1 LLDVYIQLH
10 KNDGNHH
17 PDPFVVTLKTQ
28 TRFTNRLNLITQAIA
43 EGKGFSDLSFLQLP
57 GFPDEEDFNSDEV
70 FPDEDTFVAQQEEA
84 QHAEHGQDGVPN
96 EQVVEGSV
104 EYNADDDNG
113 ASHVSDEAA
122 QPPQEATQG
131 VESTNHQEGE
141 YDQGEDARDEAQDE
155 TQYFETY
162 EEVDGNLQPNDRSI
176 SHATDTVTQDYGED
190 DTINFDDDDDEHK
203 GSLPAT
209 ASTEGNLNNA
219 QSDKSPALDQVT
231 PSIDPAPTVEELD
244 DIPPPPEYADFD
256 QDFDDETYHEE
267 EGYAQLAAANAI
279 ANVDEASGVEGE
291 NASRAASDTAKAGRD
306 ANETDAS
313 NASSVT
319 LEVQSTG
326 DEQHHAV
333 ESETLDLAEYV
344 DENGAADQDHDP
356 SLDGQVDQAQP
367 QVDEPAEAMSAG
379 NSGKPEYDPDLI
391 DFDDDEDFDNHE
403 TTLVGEVVE
412 AESAK
417 GSPSIKRSYSERN
430 EAEEVGADDQAL
442 KKVRSS

>member
-1 LLDVYIQLH
+1 LLDVYLQLH

-57 GFPDEEDFNSDEV
+57 GFPDEEDFNSDES
-70 FPDEDTFVAQQEEA
+70 FPDEDNFIAQQEEA

-96 EQVVEGSV
+96 QQGVEEPA
-104 EYNADDDNG
+104 EYNAEDDNG

-122 QPPQEATQG
+122 QPPQEATQD
-131 VESTNHQEGE
+131 VESTNHQDGD
-141 YDQGEDARDEAQDE
+141 YDQGEVTRDEAQDE

-162 EEVDGNLQPNDRSI
+162 EEVDGNLQPNDLSVN
-176 SHATDTVTQDYGED
+176 HATDTVTHEYGED
-190 DTINFDDDDDEHK
+190 DTINFDDDDEHK
-203 GSLPAT
+203 SSLPAT
-209 ASTEGNLNNA
+209 ASTEGDMNHI
-219 QSDKSPALDQVT
+219 QSEESPALDQVT
-231 PSIDPAPTVEELD
+231 SDTEPAPTAEELD
-244 DIPPPPEYADFD
+244 EIPPPPEYADFD
-256 QDFDDETYHEE
+256 QEFDDEAYHEQE
-267 EGYAQLAAANAI
+267 EHTQLAAADAI
-279 ANVDEASGVEGE
+279 ANAEEASGVESG
-291 NASRAASDTAKAGRD
+291 NASRVVGETANAGRD
-306 ANETDAS
+306 ANEAEAS

-319 LEVQSTG
+319 LEVQSTS
-326 DEQHHAV
+326 DEQHHAI

-344 DENGAADQDHDP
+344 DENGAADQDVDP
-356 SLDGQVDQAQP
+356 SLDNQVDQVQP
-367 QVDEPAEAMSAG
+367 QVDEPAEVASTG

-403 TTLVGEVVE
+403 PTLVGEVVE
-412 AESAK
+412 VESAK